1 MNGRAIVMENRS
13 GAGTFIPM
21 QAVAQAPADGHTPA
35 LASEAVLATAPVM
48 PLPRHHE
55 RDRVVDLLL
64 RPLLGGVEVAAPV
77 GLAALRPSD
86 GAQRS
91 RR

>member
-35 LASEAVLATAPVM
+35 LASRAVLATAPVM
-48 PLPRHHE
+48 PGARYHAIMSAT
-55 RDRVVDLLL
+55 
-64 RPLLGGVEVAAPV
+64 AASIFCS
-77 GLAALRPSD
+77 GRCLA
-86 GAQRS
+86 G
-91 RR
+91 